1 MNRKTDILALS
12 LLSSMA
18 VVPSATAQTQRRHA
32 TTSKIDTTAYY
43 KLGEVQV
50 TAKTGVGHLRQT
62 GYNALTID
70 TRQMQNTTKTLA
82 DALRMA
88 PGLKLRETGGVGGET
103 NIMLDG
109 MDAKYVKV
117 FIDGIPQ
124 EGVGSAY
131 RLSNIPAGTADHIEI
146 YKGVVPVEFG
156 TDAMGGVIN
165 IVTRRRPFQWYADA
179 SYSYG
184 SFNTHRS
191 TLRAGQRLKHGWSYD
206 LSFYQNYSDNDYK
219 VKTFVTQFL
228 DNGFEQTDRNKIE
241 TVRRFHGRYH
251 NEAITAAVGLTGQRW
266 ADKLLFNMTYS
277 HEYRQIQNGVRQEIV
292 YGQKHRK
299 GHVLMP
305 RLTYSKRH
313 FLVHGLQLDAD
324 LGYSHNV
331 SYNVDTAAYKYNW
344 YGQRRWTGTP
354 GEQGYQNTE
363 SATDIWTARLAAKY
377 QWGHR
382 HLVTLNYSW
391 NHFNRKYR
399 SYLEST
405 SRITDYS
412 LPKKTDKNIVGLS
425 YHFTPSR
432 LWNVVVFGKYYN
444 ELVEGPVSKNEDG
457 IGGFIRQRMTS
468 DALGYGTALSI
479 FPLKGWQARLSYEKA
494 YRLPTIT
501 ELFGDDDLESGRAG
515 LQPEM
520 SHNFNVSLSYDL
532 TFGQQALHAEATG
545 ILRNTRNFIRRT
557 IESVSGTYYGAYENH
572 GRVRTMGYMFS
583 LRYSPLQ
590 WLTLGAT
597 YNDIAAKD
605 RERRLSAN
613 SGQSSLHYNV
623 RMPNMPY
630 RYGTADITM
639 RWTGLGGS
647 ANTLT
652 FNYNLNYQHKFP
664 LYWENIGS
672 ADSKKRVPTQT
683 AHDMT
688 LTYSIGARYHL
699 SLECNNITNEELYD
713 NFSIQKPGRA
723 FYAKVRVFLGK

>member
-1 MNRKTDILALS
+1 MSLS
-12 LLSSMA
+12 A
-18 VVPSATAQTQRRHA
+18 QRPHRSASR
-32 TTSKIDTTAYY
+32 IDTTAYY
-43 KLGEVQV
+43 KLSEVQV
-50 TAKTGVGHLRQT
+50 TAPTGVSRIKQT

-70 TRQMQNTTKTLA
+70 TKLMQNTTKTLA

-88 PGLKLRETGGVGGET
+88 PGLKLREAGGVGGET

-131 RLSNIPAGTADHIEI
+131 RLSNIPAGMADRIEV

-165 IVTRRRPFQWYADA
+165 IVTRRRPFRWYADA
-179 SYSYG
+179 SYSFG

-191 TLRAGQRLKHGWSYD
+191 AVRAGQQLKNGWSYD
-206 LSFYQNYSDNDYK
+206 LSFYQNFSDNDYK

-241 TVRRFHGRYH
+241 TVRRFHGQYH
-251 NEAITAAVGLTGQRW
+251 NEAVTGAVGLTGRSW
-266 ADKLLFNMTYS
+266 ADRLLFNMTYS
-277 HEYRQIQNGVRQEIV
+277 HEYQQIQNGVRQEIV

-299 GHVLMP
+299 GTVLTP
-305 RLTYSKRH
+305 RLSYSKRH
-313 FLVHGLQLDAD
+313 FLLRGLQMDAD
-324 LGYSHNV
+324 LSYSHNI

-344 YGQRRWTGTP
+344 YGERRPTGSP

-363 SATDIWTARLAAKY
+363 SATDIWTARIAAKY
-377 QWGHR
+377 HWARR
-382 HLVTLNYSW
+382 HLLTLNYSW
-391 NHFNRKYR
+391 NHFNRKNR
-399 SYLEST
+399 SYLANT
-405 SRITDYS
+405 SRITDYTI
-412 LPKKTDKNIVGLS
+412 PKKTAKNIVGLS
-425 YHFTPSR
+425 YHYTPSR
-432 LWNVVVFGKYYN
+432 LWNVVVFGKYYG
-444 ELVEGPVSKNEDG
+444 ERVEGPVSLNEDG
-457 IGGFIRQRMTS
+457 IGGYVSQRMSS

-479 FPLKGWQARLSYEKA
+479 FPLRGLQTKLSYEKA

-501 ELFGDDDLESGRAG
+501 ELFGDDDLESGRAT
-515 LQPEM
+515 LKPES
-520 SHNFNVSLSYDL
+520 SHNYNISLSYDL
-532 TFGQQALHAEATG
+532 SLGRQAIHAEATG

-557 IESVSGTYYGAYENH
+557 IESVSGTYYGAFENH
-572 GRVRTMGYMFS
+572 GRVRTMGYTLT
-583 LRYSPLQ
+583 LRYSPAR
-590 WLTLGAT
+590 WLTLGGT
-597 YNDIAAKD
+597 YNDISAKD
-605 RERRLSAN
+605 RERSLSAT

-630 RYGTADITM
+630 RYGTADVTV
-639 RWTGLGGS
+639 RWVGLGAA

-652 FNYNLNYQHKFP
+652 LTYNLNYQHEFP

-683 AHDMT
+683 AHDVA
-688 LTYSIGARYHL
+688 LAYNIGARYNF
-699 SLECNNITNEELYD
+699 SLECNNITNEDLYD

-723 FYAKVRVFLGK
+723 IYAKVRVFVGK